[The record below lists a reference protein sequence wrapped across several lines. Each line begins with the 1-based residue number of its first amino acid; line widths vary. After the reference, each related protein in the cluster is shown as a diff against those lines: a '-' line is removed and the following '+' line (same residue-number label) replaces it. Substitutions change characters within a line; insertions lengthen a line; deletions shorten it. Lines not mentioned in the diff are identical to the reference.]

1 MHDPEHFNPSRF
13 ASTAGKAHGFKS
25 HQESEPL
32 SYGSEMALPSDQR
45 NSSVSYSPSGRPD
58 ARHVRDSSY
67 FQQRGE
73 SVSDIG
79 PSASQVAAPSAVT
92 DSTGA
97 GSDLQHMPPLS
108 AIPAGAAT
116 RSDPQQVML
125 AKQTL
130 VNEELRGEVDN
141 LRRDLE
147 RMRLERTL
155 AEVAPPS
162 YEEPHV

>member
-1 MHDPEHFNPSRF
+1 MHDPEYFHSDRITSN
-13 ASTAGKAHGFKS
+13 ASKPPGFGS
-25 HQESEPL
+25 HQESNAS

-45 NSSVSYSPSGRPD
+45 NNSVSYSPSGRPD
-58 ARHVRDSSY
+58 ARNVRDSSY

-79 PSASQVAAPSAVT
+79 ASASQVAAPAAVP

-108 AIPAGAAT
+108 AIPAGAAA
-116 RSDPQQVML
+116 RSNPQQVML
-125 AKQTL
+125 ANQTL

-147 RMRLERTL
+147 RIRLERTL